1 MSYIFLLSLHRSRLL
16 GCEGDKKLHK
26 ISIVFFFF
34 CDSVFLQHTKRKL
47 DDVSKRLEAL
57 YDKLREQKVSYPIC
71 CSLKESVAILF
82 QLVRYFVLTSNWIG
96 SCFILVSAP
105 RTTKS

>member
-1 MSYIFLLSLHRSRLL
+1 MFLLSLHRSRLL

-26 ISIVFFFF
+26 ISIVFFF

-82 QLVRYFVLTSNWIG
+82 QLVRDFVLASNWIG

-105 RTTKS
+105 LTTKS